1 MRTYDVLFFFAQDVG
16 EEAAQGAVEEYRKLI
31 QESGVTPDADEPW
44 GRRRLAYVIGRQ
56 KEAIYHYFRLT
67 CEPKLIAELERRMG
81 LSEIVARHV
90 AVRVDEDIQRQA
102 KADKK
107 KKPRTG
113 PPQPGSMNMSM
124 SSQPPMP
131 EGEGMPPAPGA

>member
-67 CEPKLIAELERRMG
+67 CEPKLISELERRMG
-81 LSEIVARHV
+81 LSELVARHV
-90 AVRVDEDIQRQA
+90 AVRVDEDIKRQA

-113 PPQPGSMNMSM
+113 PPMPGGGMGNQHQSM
-124 SSQPPMP
+124 PM
-131 EGEGMPPAPGA
+131 GEGADGAPQA